1 MFSQLVNINS
11 QFTVFSHC
19 KSNLERLNTWMQK
32 LIGIRKAVLKIYQT
46 KSDNLWKIVCGLYN
60 TGFYFHQEAY
70 VIPFGIF
77 KKLLPAMKHI
87 NTPATNCFSL
97 VFDFF
102 VLLFKLLIYF
112 EVICFRVLQV
122 STRTKTLEIKY
133 QCRMHYI
140 IHF

>member
-60 TGFYFHQEAY
+60 TGFYFQQEAY

-97 VFDFF
+97 AFDFF
-102 VLLFKLLIYF
+102 VSLFKLLIYF

-133 QCRMHYI
+133 QCRMH
-140 IHF
+140 

>member
-32 LIGIRKAVLKIYQT
+32 LIGTRKAVLKIYQT

-60 TGFYFHQEAY
+60 TGFYFQQEAY
-70 VIPFGIF
+70 VIPFRIF
-77 KKLLPAMKHI
+77 KKLLPTMKHI

-97 VFDFF
+97 AFDFF

>member
-19 KSNLERLNTWMQK
+19 KSNLERLNTWMHK

-60 TGFYFHQEAY
+60 TGFYFQQEAY

-97 VFDFF
+97 AFDFF

-133 QCRMHYI
+133 QCRMH
-140 IHF
+140 

>member
-60 TGFYFHQEAY
+60 TGFYFQQEAY

-97 VFDFF
+97 AFDFF

-133 QCRMHYI
+133 QCRMH
-140 IHF
+140 

>member
-19 KSNLERLNTWMQK
+19 KSNLERLNTQMQK
-32 LIGIRKAVLKIYQT
+32 LIGTGKAVLKIYQT

-60 TGFYFHQEAY
+60 TGFYFQQEAY

-97 VFDFF
+97 AFYFF

-133 QCRMHYI
+133 QCRMH
-140 IHF
+140 

>member
-19 KSNLERLNTWMQK
+19 KSNLERLNTQMQK
-32 LIGIRKAVLKIYQT
+32 LIGTGKAVLKIYQT
-46 KSDNLWKIVCGLYN
+46 KSDNLWKIVCGLFN
-60 TGFYFHQEAY
+60 TGFYFQQEAY

-97 VFDFF
+97 AFYFF

-133 QCRMHYI
+133 QCRMH
-140 IHF
+140 

>member
-60 TGFYFHQEAY
+60 TGFYFQQEAY

-133 QCRMHYI
+133 QCRMH
-140 IHF
+140 

>member
-1 MFSQLVNINS
+1 MNVETHKNK
-11 QFTVFSHC
+11 
-19 KSNLERLNTWMQK
+19 KSRS
-32 LIGIRKAVLKIYQT
+32 KIYQT

-60 TGFYFHQEAY
+60 TGFYFQQEAY

-97 VFDFF
+97 AFDFF

-133 QCRMHYI
+133 QCRMHEI

>member
-32 LIGIRKAVLKIYQT
+32 LIGTRKAVLKIYQT

-60 TGFYFHQEAY
+60 TGFYFQQEAY

-97 VFDFF
+97 AFDFF

>member
-19 KSNLERLNTWMQK
+19 KSNLERLNTRMQK

-60 TGFYFHQEAY
+60 TGFYFQQEAY

-97 VFDFF
+97 AFDFF

-133 QCRMHYI
+133 QCRMH
-140 IHF
+140 